1 MNIGDTARFYC
12 EAFIGKVNLPDV
24 SSEIKWYQVFD
35 DNQEMELDE
44 KYQKI
49 VQREDG
55 QIIGSYLEIS
65 SVTENNYG
73 RYLCRIKIG
82 NSPTHQ
88 LEMSSLLIFK
98 RPVEAVENNLF
109 FNPYFL
115 AICAAI
121 FTITLVFL
129 LRISK
134 HWWYQHLFSLGH
146 TGAENLCGKSKKC
159 SAFDSV
165 ASSSSTSSTVPINTL
180 RTKKSASVSHN
191 TQTDDTRIMIHGI

>member
-1 MNIGDTARFYC
+1 MNIGDNARFYC

-24 SSEIKWYQVFD
+24 SSDIKWYQVFD

-55 QIIGSYLEIS
+55 QIIGSYLVIPA
-65 SVTENNYG
+65 VTENNYG

-82 NSPTHQ
+82 NSPAHQ

-98 RPVEAVENNLF
+98 RPVEAIENNLL

-115 AICAAI
+115 AVCAAI
-121 FTITLVFL
+121 FVVMLVFL

-134 HWWYQHLFSLGH
+134 HWWYQHLFRLGH
-146 TGAENLCGKSKKC
+146 VGAENLCGKSKKC
-159 SAFDSV
+159 STFDSV
-165 ASSSSTSSTVPINTL
+165 ASSSAATTIPINTL
-180 RTKKSASVSHN
+180 RVNRSASVVHN
-191 TQTDDTRIMIHGI
+191 KHTDDTRIMIHGI